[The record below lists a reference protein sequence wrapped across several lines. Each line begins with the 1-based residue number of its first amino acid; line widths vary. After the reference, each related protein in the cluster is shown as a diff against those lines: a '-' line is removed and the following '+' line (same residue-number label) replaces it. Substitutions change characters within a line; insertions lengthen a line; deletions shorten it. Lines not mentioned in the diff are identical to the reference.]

1 MDDIS
6 IKFIFN
12 GEILTMQC
20 KKYDIM
26 KDIFKKYA
34 LKIDKDIN
42 GIYFIYG
49 GDMVNQEAPL
59 SKLAKEKEIVI
70 LVLEFN
76 NEEKEKLKL
85 SKDII
90 CPGCKELSILNLKDY
105 KISLFNCIN
114 KHFFS
119 NIIFEQFNDLQKIN
133 ETQILCN
140 KCNNNKRDTYDNK
153 FYKCCNCNIN
163 LCPTCKLTHDKN
175 HKIIDYEL
183 KNYNCNQHGEKNT
196 FYCNDCNENL
206 CEQCKSSN
214 KHKEIPLNT
223 VLKNEGGNM
232 NKLRLKI
239 NDFKNEIK
247 EIIIK
252 FNKVISNLETYY
264 NITNNIINNY
274 NENKKNYQ
282 ILTSINNIND
292 YNEIIINDIDKIIKE
307 VKLKNKVNNIVDIY
321 EKMIIYN
328 DITLKY
334 NIKKENEISVKK
346 KNK

>member
-114 KHFFS
+114 KHFFFKH
-119 NIIFEQFNDLQKIN
+119 NI
-133 ETQILCN
+133 
-140 KCNNNKRDTYDNK
+140 
-153 FYKCCNCNIN
+153 
-163 LCPTCKLTHDKN
+163 
-175 HKIIDYEL
+175 
-183 KNYNCNQHGEKNT
+183 
-196 FYCNDCNENL
+196 
-206 CEQCKSSN
+206 
-214 KHKEIPLNT
+214 
-223 VLKNEGGNM
+223 
-232 NKLRLKI
+232 
-239 NDFKNEIK
+239 
-247 EIIIK
+247 
-252 FNKVISNLETYY
+252 
-264 NITNNIINNY
+264 
-274 NENKKNYQ
+274 
-282 ILTSINNIND
+282 
-292 YNEIIINDIDKIIKE
+292 
-307 VKLKNKVNNIVDIY
+307 
-321 EKMIIYN
+321 
-328 DITLKY
+328 
-334 NIKKENEISVKK
+334 
-346 KNK
+346 